1 MIILL
6 SFLIKPGFWQGPFFG
21 GGNLFISFI
30 RTIILYLLVITV
42 MRIMG
47 KRQIGELQPFELV
60 IAIMISELAAV
71 PMQETGIPLI
81 AGIIP
86 IITLL
91 IIQVSFSY
99 LSMKNQAAR
108 KILCGT
114 PSVVI
119 EKGKIVEPELL
130 RLRYNINDLLEQL
143 REKSYPNISDIEYAI
158 LETSGKLSVI
168 PKSQNRP
175 ATPQDF
181 QMNPAY
187 EELPLALIMDG
198 VVNTKNLKTAKLT
211 KEDLLQKLKG
221 MGYNSPRQIFF
232 ATLTDNGKLWLQ
244 AKDKYRK
251 DNN

>member
-1 MIILL
+1 M
-6 SFLIKPGFWQGPFFG
+6 
-21 GGNLFISFI
+21 FISFV

-71 PMQETGIPLI
+71 PMQETGIPLL

-91 IIQVSFSY
+91 IIQVAFSY
-99 LSMKNQAAR
+99 LSMKSYGVR
-108 KILCGT
+108 TLLCGT

-119 EKGKIVEPELL
+119 EKGKIVEKELL
-130 RLRYNINDLLEQL
+130 RLRYNTNDLLEQL
-143 REKSYPNISDIEYAI
+143 REKNFPNISDVEYAI
-158 LETSGKLSVI
+158 LETSGKLSII
-168 PKSQNRP
+168 PKPQKRP
-175 ATPQDF
+175 AIPQDF
-181 QMNPAY
+181 QINPNY
-187 EELPLALIMDG
+187 EDLPLTLIMDG
-198 VVNTKNLKTAKLT
+198 VINHVNLEAAKMN
-211 KEDLLQKLKG
+211 KEDLFQMLKG
-221 MGYNSPRQIFF
+221 MGYNNPKQILF
-232 ATLTDNGKLWLQ
+232 ATLTGNGKLWLQ